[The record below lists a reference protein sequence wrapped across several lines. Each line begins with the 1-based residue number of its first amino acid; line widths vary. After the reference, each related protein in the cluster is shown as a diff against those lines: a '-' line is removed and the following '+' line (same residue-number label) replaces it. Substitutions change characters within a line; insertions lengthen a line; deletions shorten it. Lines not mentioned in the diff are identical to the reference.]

1 MKKILIL
8 KRKRAGLRTAL
19 DLAVDREATMKA
31 EVALTKS
38 PEAVQTMIRK
48 QTMRKAVLTAMTV
61 THRVRKRR
69 KEKAKAKKNLL
80 SLLLWEFITT
90 SCLS

>member
-1 MKKILIL
+1 MKEILIL
-8 KRKRAGLRTAL
+8 KRKRAGLMTAP
-19 DLAVDREATMKA
+19 DLAVDQEATMKA

-38 PEAVQTMIRK
+38 PEAGQTMIQT
-48 QTMRKAVLTAMTV
+48 QTMKKVVLTVMTV

-69 KEKAKAKKNLL
+69 KEKAKKNLL

-90 SCLS
+90 SCQS

>member
-1 MKKILIL
+1 MKEILIL
-8 KRKRAGLRTAL
+8 KRKRAGLMRAL

-38 PEAVQTMIRK
+38 PEAGQTMIQT
-48 QTMRKAVLTAMTV
+48 QTMRKAVLTVMTV

-69 KEKAKAKKNLL
+69 KEKAKKNLL

-90 SCLS
+90 SCQS